1 MVDAAGIREKERVS
15 TRGDLA
21 DGETRSNNELRE
33 VSRGHSTIK
42 KNGKDRTIVSPNNGR
57 KEVNMEKAEY
67 LGNEVVLCQEIE
79 QNKMREITQRR
90 GIR

>member
-33 VSRGHSTIK
+33 VSRGHSTK
-42 KNGKDRTIVSPNNGR
+42 KKKREGPNNR
-57 KEVNMEKAEY
+57 KS
-67 LGNEVVLCQEIE
+67 E
-79 QNKMREITQRR
+79 QREEGGQYGESRISRKR
-90 GIR
+90 GLPTKR